1 MNRYDKYDHRIHRN
15 TKEEFYKIFYFETCF
30 LKLHYTS
37 LNDPLLCKLFKKI
50 INVVMETRRDESDVM
65 GLLIIFTFSAFCF
78 ILFQKPEYEGTICVN
93 LFQKRN

>member
-1 MNRYDKYDHRIHRN
+1 
-15 TKEEFYKIFYFETCF
+15 
-30 LKLHYTS
+30 
-37 LNDPLLCKLFKKI
+37 
-50 INVVMETRRDESDVM
+50 METRRDESDVM